1 RFWVEGDPPNALIDV
16 YELVDRTMGR
26 IMKAH
31 VRDEDTVLMVSDH
44 GSWPVHHLVHIAPLL
59 AEGGFLTRG
68 RPRDD
73 GPSPS
78 DQVKMGRGV
87 GDKDKRRKGFF
98 KRMDWERTK
107 AFPLGDSVIATGIYV
122 NRPPFPN
129 PAVPP
134 DEYEDVRTE
143 VTKFLSGVEGPDDGE
158 PVFGTVAR
166 SEDVYRG
173 GAVGLAP
180 DIIVDGIP
188 GFSPH
193 LGRILNFKTLFTQ
206 VMVGGHRREG
216 MYVVTSPLGLDEIE
230 PIEGL
235 LPKVLRGLDFELPEA
250 EHDEGLLDAGYTAEQ
265 AEEIERRL
273 QGLGYME

>member
-1 RFWVEGDPPNALIDV
+1 
-16 YELVDRTMGR
+16 MGR
-26 IMKAH
+26 IIQAH

-68 RPRDD
+68 QPRQD
-73 GPSPS
+73 GPTAG

-98 KRMDWERTK
+98 KRMDWANTK

-122 NRPPFPN
+122 NQPPFPN
-129 PAVPP
+129 PAVAP
-134 DEYEDVRTE
+134 DEYEDVRHE
-143 VTKFLSGVEGPDDGE
+143 VTKFLAGVEGPDGGE
-158 PVFGTVAR
+158 VFGTAAR
-166 SEDVYRG
+166 REDVYSG
-173 GAVGLAP
+173 AAVGLAP

-193 LGRILNFKTLFTQ
+193 LGRIMNFRTLFTQ

-216 MYVVTSPLGLDEIE
+216 MYVVTSNLGLEHVE
-230 PIEGL
+230 PIETI
-235 LPKVLRGLDFELPEA
+235 LPKVLTGLGFELPET

-273 QGLGYME
+273 QGLGYVE